1 MQLCRQLIVMCMPL
15 RRLNLKP
22 VMHNE
27 TACQVSSLL
36 TLLDG
41 ALLSAPA
48 LADPAAAAAHAE
60 RTFVFCLAWSLG
72 GLLPEADRAPF
83 DAELR
88 AISPATMPPKVG
100 GLHALL
106 AMISATALVG
116 TSTCLRHLV
125 HSNKNLALMLKAR

>member
-1 MQLCRQLIVMCMPL
+1 MGV

-27 TACQVSSLL
+27 TACQVGSLL

-41 ALLSAPA
+41 ALLKAQP
-48 LADPAAAAAHAE
+48 LDDPAAAAQRAE

-72 GLLPEADRAPF
+72 GLLTDKDRLLF

-88 AISPATMPPKVG
+88 AVSPAAMPPKVI
-100 GLHALL
+100 LQQ
-106 AMISATALVG
+106 
-116 TSTCLRHLV
+116 CL
-125 HSNKNLALMLKAR
+125 